1 MRWFLPWTLAVVT
14 AAAAAGSALATAP
27 SPAPTAMAFTPAPP
41 EDTSSRPQFC
51 KWPCECP
58 PSPPRCP
65 LGVSLITDGCEC
77 CKVCAQQ
84 LGDNCTEAAT
94 CDPHRGLYCD
104 YSGDRPR
111 YAIGVCAQLVGVGC
125 VLDGV
130 RYNNGQSFQPSCKFN
145 CTCVDGAVGC
155 TPLCLRVRPPRLWCH
170 HPRRVSL
177 PGRCCEQWVCDDEA
191 RRLRKTAPRHT
202 GALVAEGELEP
213 WHRNCVAH
221 VSPWSPCSTSCG
233 LGISTRVSNA
243 NAHCR
248 PAQESRLCNLRPC
261 DADIRPLIKEGK
273 KCLAVYQPEAPVNFT
288 LAGCVSTRVY
298 RPKYCGVCTDN
309 RCCIPY
315 KSKTISVSFQCPDGP
330 GFSRQVLWINAC
342 FCNLTCRN
350 PNDIFAD
357 LDFYPDFSEIAN

>member
-1 MRWFLPWTLAVVT
+1 M
-14 AAAAAGSALATAP
+14 
-27 SPAPTAMAFTPAPP
+27 
-41 EDTSSRPQFC
+41 
-51 KWPCECP
+51 
-58 PSPPRCP
+58 
-65 LGVSLITDGCEC
+65 
-77 CKVCAQQ
+77 
-84 LGDNCTEAAT
+84 
-94 CDPHRGLYCD
+94 
-104 YSGDRPR
+104 
-111 YAIGVCAQLVGVGC
+111 
-125 VLDGV
+125 
-130 RYNNGQSFQPSCKFN
+130 
-145 CTCVDGAVGC
+145 
-155 TPLCLRVRPPRLWCH
+155 
-170 HPRRVSL
+170 
-177 PGRCCEQWVCDDEA
+177 
-191 RRLRKTAPRHT
+191 
-202 GALVAEGELEP
+202 AEGELEP

-248 PAQESRLCNLRPC
+248 PEQESRLCNLRPC
-261 DADIRPLIKEGK
+261 DVDIRPLIKEGK
-273 KCLAVYQPEAPVNFT
+273 KCLAVHQPEVPMNFT

-357 LDFYPDFSEIAN
+357 LDFYPDFAEIAN